1 MEYLYWLKLANCS
14 SSPMFTSNVCF
25 LRPISIRI
33 QSQQGRHFDKFAI
46 ITWNWNGRLE
56 YKNSTHSAVDSLVYI
71 SVFVNSDQIFPYN
84 FGGFLYVEDVA
95 KYFCG
100 VFVRI
105 SRCVLN
111 NTVSDS
117 KFSIFFVRIIFSGN
131 LLPFFSI
138 FWFKSAEKLIISLF
152 FMNYISG
159 SELNTE
165 DA

>member
-33 QSQQGRHFDKFAI
+33 QSQQGRHFDNFA
-46 ITWNWNGRLE
+46 WNWNGRLE

-95 KYFCG
+95 KYVGG

-117 KFSIFFVRIIFSGN
+117 KFSIFFVCVIFSGN
-131 LLPFFSI
+131 FLPYSRYFS
-138 FWFKSAEKLIISLF
+138 
-152 FMNYISG
+152 
-159 SELNTE
+159 
-165 DA
+165 